1 MPDST
6 ATLQAKND
14 AIHAIAVS
22 DARLQVYS
30 PKYTFMLCYFLTN
43 VTIFF
48 MGAADEHS
56 RWPNDP
62 LRAWTISIARG
73 FGYLLNINIAMEFL
87 LASKMILSVLRNSVL
102 GAVLPID
109 QAMPALHTFVGYV
122 SFTAAV
128 LHGIFHSIGGMAR
141 NMWTPGF
148 GKWTWCVVTGFVLLS
163 LFLLMLLTAAKPMR
177 NANFERFINVH
188 LVGVTLFFP
197 LICLHGFYN
206 GNLYTYKWVVGPA
219 FIYVMDRV
227 VRKLFVNSASV
238 RIQVNSESEELVNGG
253 DISELYLLTCKL
265 RIPSK

>member
-1 MPDST
+1 MPDPT

-30 PKYTFMLCYFLTN
+30 SKYTFMLSYFLTN
-43 VTIFF
+43 IVLFF
-48 MGAADEHS
+48 MGAVNEYL
-56 RWPNDP
+56 RWPDDP

-73 FGYLLNINIAMEFL
+73 FGIMLNLNIAMEFL
-87 LASKMILSVLRNSVL
+87 LASKMTLSVLRNSIL

-128 LHGIFHSIGGMAR
+128 FHGLFHSIGGMAR
-141 NMWTPGF
+141 SMWTPGF
-148 GKWTWCVVTGFVLLS
+148 GKWTWCVATGFVLLG

-206 GNLYTYKWVVGPA
+206 GDLYTYKWVVGPA
-219 FIYVMDRV
+219 SIYVVDRI
-227 VRKLFVNSASV
+227 VRKLAVNAASV
-238 RIQVNSESEELVNGG
+238 RVEVESKSDELCNRG
-253 DISELYLLTCKL
+253 DISELPISSCK
-265 RIPSK
+265 